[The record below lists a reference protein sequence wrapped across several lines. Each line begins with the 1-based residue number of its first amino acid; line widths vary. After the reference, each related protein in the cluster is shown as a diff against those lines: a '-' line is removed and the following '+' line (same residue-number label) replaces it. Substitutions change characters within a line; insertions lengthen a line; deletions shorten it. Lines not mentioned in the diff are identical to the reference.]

1 MPKSIFPAHAEGLSK
16 FSRRSIFKL
25 APAAVLAASGSI
37 AAIPSEAAPLSLEQ
51 EIDET
56 VAHLE
61 ALLAEKYPNAIPD
74 KRLFDEAVRTT
85 REGGYLV
92 MLMAQPPEI
101 AWSGDGYYE
110 VFLSVRDK
118 EPTLMWIEEHWSKRK
133 QDYEYRA
140 YEGEKARRFMPCAY
154 FSKTSLSIYRKL

>member
-1 MPKSIFPAHAEGLSK
+1 MANAAHIT
-16 FSRRSIFKL
+16 RRSIFKL
-25 APAAVLAASGSI
+25 APATVLAAGGSI
-37 AAIPSEAAPLSLEQ
+37 TAFPADASPLTLDQ

-56 VAHLE
+56 IAHLE
-61 ALLAEKYPNAIPD
+61 ALLAKKYPSAIPN
-74 KRLFDEAVRTT
+74 KGLFDEAVRTT

-140 YEGEKARRFMPCAY
+140 YEGDKAQRFMPCAY
-154 FSKTSLSIYRKL
+154 FSKKTLSIYRKL